1 MSVILIDDSGN
12 KLGNF
17 TIAEAEK
24 KAKASGKDLV
34 MVNAKNQVYRIA
46 DAGKLKYEQK
56 QKEKRIK
63 AQNRAHKVKEVKI
76 KPNIDEHDL
85 KIKEK
90 RIMDFLNKDLKT
102 KVTIIFTR
110 KHMRNLS
117 AFHQNGKD
125 ILKNLIE
132 RLDGVAKADKGIS
145 KEGLN
150 LTVFFIPERK

>member
-1 MSVILIDDSGN
+1 MSVILVDDSGN

-17 TIAEAEK
+17 SIAEAEK
-24 KAKASGKDLV
+24 RAKESGKDLV

-63 AQNRAHKVKEVKI
+63 AQNRAHKVKEVKM

-90 RIMDFLNKDLKT
+90 RIVDFLEKDLKT
-102 KVTIIFTR
+102 KVTIMFTR
-110 KHMRNLS
+110 RHMRNLS
-117 AFHQNGKD
+117 AFHQSGRD
-125 ILKNLIE
+125 ILKGLIE
-132 RLDGVAKADKGIS
+132 KLEGFAKADKGIT